1 MGSLWRWVHNEGG
14 GSGAANAIT
23 AAATEVFNPVWLGVT
38 SCYARVTRLMEVAR
52 EHRLAA
58 TYHPKVEMAF
68 AAHAEAQ
75 ADGLRDEECETVA
88 FAVSLTNLADV
99 PLRIE
104 SVRTMLVRRQT
115 DSAART
121 AAVADAH
128 RLVSPHKQVQFD
140 FAIPLPEG
148 MSSADVERRAIV
160 HCCDLS
166 GLSKY
171 SLVISD
177 KKTGVRQFVGF
188 RAA

>member
-1 MGSLWRWVHNEGG
+1 V
-14 GSGAANAIT
+14 
-23 AAATEVFNPVWLGVT
+23 GVT
-38 SCYARVTRLMEVAR
+38 SCYARITRLMEIAR

-68 AAHAEAQ
+68 AAHANAQ
-75 ADGLRDEECETVA
+75 GDGLHDEGCETVA
-88 FAVSLTNLADV
+88 FTVSLTNVADV

-104 SVRTMLVRRQT
+104 SVRTMLVRRQNEPPV
-115 DSAART
+115 RT

-140 FAIPLPEG
+140 FAIPLPGG
-148 MSSADVERRAIV
+148 MSSADLERRVIV

-177 KKTGVRQFVGF
+177 QKTGVGQFVGF

>member
-1 MGSLWRWVHNEGG
+1 M
-14 GSGAANAIT
+14 A
-23 AAATEVFNPVWLGVT
+23 
-38 SCYARVTRLMEVAR
+38 VAR

-58 TYHPKVEMAF
+58 TYHPKVEMEF
-68 AAHAEAQ
+68 RGSGNGDAE
-75 ADGLRDEECETVA
+75 GFREEEHETVA
-88 FAVSLTNLADV
+88 FTVSLTNVADV

-104 SVRTMLVRRQT
+104 AVRTMLFRRENKSPAQ
-115 DSAART
+115 T
-121 AAVADAH
+121 AALADAH
-128 RLVSPHKQVQFD
+128 RLVSPHKKVQFD

-148 MSSADVERRAIV
+148 VSSADVERRVIV

-177 KKTGVRQFVGF
+177 QKKGVRQFVGF